1 MSQYNA
7 FLVST
12 SGAIT
17 PSLVRKL
24 NKIIIPGESKGSIGT
39 HRLTGENIIVVSFC
53 SDHLVVPNPPHF
65 IEITEKIR
73 KFIDHNPNDYN
84 TIASR
89 IASHIDPIN
98 DHIIMGDCLFFLGNA
113 TVTLDKFT
121 PIKIEN

>member
-1 MSQYNA
+1 MSQYNV

-12 SGAIT
+12 YGTIA

-24 NKIIIPGESKGSIGT
+24 NKKIISGESQFNIET
-39 HRLTGENIIVVSFC
+39 HRLTGENISVLFFC
-53 SDHLVVPNPPHF
+53 SDHLTIPNPPHF

-84 TIASR
+84 TSASR
-89 IASHIDPIN
+89 ITSHIDPNN
-98 DHIIMGDCLFFLGNA
+98 DHIIMGDCLFFLGD
-113 TVTLDKFT
+113 TTITLDKFT